1 MLRARAIECNAYVF
15 APAQYGRHP
24 GGRKTYGR
32 SLIINPW
39 GELLADDG
47 EQPGIVMTNV
57 EPAKAKKA
65 RYEMPSLHDD
75 RPYSIS
81 VK

>member
-1 MLRARAIECNAYVF
+1 MLRACAIECNAYVF

-24 GGRKTYGR
+24 GGRKIYGR

-57 EPAKAKKA
+57 EPAKAIKA
-65 RYEMPSLHDD
+65 RCKMPSLHHD
-75 RPYSIS
+75 RPYSMC